1 MSDGERLVVLVGHP
15 KPHSRTH
22 GVAAQAGRL
31 LQRAL
36 ATEQLHLPEPTVVDL
51 ADLTPHLVDRH
62 GRNRVADAAVQTVCH
77 ATLLVTAS
85 PTFRASYS
93 GLLKYFLDLLPRDGL
108 DTTIALPVMTAGIPA
123 HRWAVDT
130 TLRPILLELRAHVP
144 TRGIAVLETELA
156 CFDTLFVTWW
166 NEHGPA
172 LAEAIRTRVGRLR
185 EDVGSC

>member
-1 MSDGERLVVLVGHP
+1 MTSGGRLVVLVGHP

-36 ATEQLHLPEPTVVDL
+36 GAERIELPDPTVVDL
-51 ADLTPHLVDRH
+51 ADIAPQLVDRR
-62 GRNRVADAAVQTVCH
+62 GRNGVADAAMRTVCG
-77 ATLLVTAS
+77 ATVLVAAS
-85 PTFRASYS
+85 PTFRASYA

-108 DTTIALPVMTAGIPA
+108 ETTVAVPVMTAGLPS

-130 TLRPILLELRAHVP
+130 TLRPVLLELRALVP
-144 TRGIAVLETELA
+144 TPGIAVLETELSRVEA
-156 CFDTLFVTWW
+156 LFASWW
-166 NEHGPA
+166 GEHGPA
-172 LAEAIRTRVGRLR
+172 LADAVRSGSGRLR